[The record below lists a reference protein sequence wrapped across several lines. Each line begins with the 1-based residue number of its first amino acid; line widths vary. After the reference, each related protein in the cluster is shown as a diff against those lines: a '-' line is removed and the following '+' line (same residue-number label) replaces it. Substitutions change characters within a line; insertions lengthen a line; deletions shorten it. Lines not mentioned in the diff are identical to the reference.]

1 MLLNEGF
8 PVSPVLNGDKI
19 TVSIKQLSADV
30 FKYAFFDEG
39 VSGNTIQLLQEYV
52 DIDDIELPAVNN
64 KPDVLIF
71 HISHCGSSLLGQ
83 LLKIKSN
90 FRVIGEPEVIN
101 TILLQ
106 QVLTENTPDALC
118 IQRLYKATHLMLNA
132 QRSQPGLN
140 AVKLSSWNIFYAPL
154 LKTAFPESQFIYVHR
169 HPLEV
174 LSSLLRHPNGFAG
187 WHLHTAPVLAAH
199 FLSCSR
205 DEVKQMSEPDY
216 LARMLCKHM
225 QHALHDL
232 PAETIYLCYPDW
244 VNDFPLHLSSVT
256 TFSEEENEQIKQL
269 LKKNAKVPDQL
280 FEYAPPDEV
289 AHLLQPEILNELLY
303 LHKKLMQKMTGYEKA

>member
-1 MLLNEGF
+1 MPAEGF
-8 PVSPVLNGDKI
+8 PVIPVINGDKI
-19 TVSIKQLSADV
+19 FISIKQLSDDV
-30 FKYAFFDEG
+30 FKHAFFDEG
-39 VSGNTIQLLQEYV
+39 VSGNTIQLMQECV
-52 DIDDIELPAVNN
+52 DIDNIELPSLYD

-83 LLKIKSN
+83 LLKIKNN

-118 IQRLYKATHLMLNA
+118 IQRLYKATYLLLNA
-132 QRSQPGLN
+132 QRSEPGLN
-140 AVKLSSWNIFYAPL
+140 AIKLSSWNIFYTPL

-174 LSSLLRHPNGFAG
+174 ISSLFRHPNGFAG

-205 DEVKQMSEPDY
+205 DEVKQMSEYDY
-216 LARMLCKHM
+216 YARMLCKHM
-225 QHALHDL
+225 QHALHEL
-232 PAETIYLCYPDW
+232 PAQTMYLYYPDW
-244 VNDFPLHLSSVT
+244 VSYFPSNLSPVT
-256 TFSEEENEQIKQL
+256 TFTDVEKEQIKQQ
-269 LKKNAKVPDQL
+269 LKRNAKLPDQAFKYTQPL
-280 FEYAPPDEV
+280 EV
-289 AHLLQPEILNELLY
+289 TQHLQAEVLQELLY
-303 LHKKLMQKMTGYEKA
+303 LHKNLMQKIGL